1 MIIFT
6 IVINPYW
13 GAITNAYAKQDMN
26 WIKLAI
32 KKLMLIWGGLSV
44 LVLFLLVCS
53 NFVYRIWLG
62 KEISIPTSMCIS
74 VAIYIIMFNLNNIY
88 ASIINGIGKIRL
100 QLYTA
105 IIQLLIFFPLAL
117 SLSKIV
123 GASGIIWATSILL
136 AITTIVLGWQV
147 LLLTKR
153 SPIKIINQ

>member
-32 KKLMLIWGGLSV
+32 KKLMLIWGGLSA
-44 LVLFLLVCS
+44 LVLLLLACS
-53 NFVYRIWLG
+53 NLVYNIWLG
-62 KEISIPTSMCIS
+62 KEISIPISMCIS
-74 VAIYIIMFNLNNIY
+74 VAVYIIMFNLNNIY

-105 IIQLLIFFPLAL
+105 IIQLLIFFHYL
-117 SLSKIV
+117 
-123 GASGIIWATSILL
+123 
-136 AITTIVLGWQV
+136 
-147 LLLTKR
+147 
-153 SPIKIINQ
+153 